1 MCYTPLTEALFMTK
15 LDELL
20 EMWRKDA
27 DIDRTEPGKA
37 LLDIPKLHSKYLN
50 ILSKHRL
57 LSKEAEFKYNKIKK
71 LKWEYYTGKLDDD
84 ELQKHGWEPFPF
96 VLKSDINTYLDS
108 DEDLNKYIASKI
120 LHDEIVDVCQS
131 ILKELNSRTFQ
142 LRDFIAWERFIQ
154 GV

>member
-1 MCYTPLTEALFMTK
+1 MTK
-15 LDELL
+15 LEELL
-20 EMWRKDA
+20 EMWRKDC

-50 ILSKHRL
+50 ILSRHRL

-84 ELQKHGWEPFPF
+84 ELKKHGWEPFPF
-96 VLKSDINTYLDS
+96 VLKSDITTYLDA

-120 LHDEIVDVCQS
+120 MHDEIVDICQS
-131 ILKELNSRTFQ
+131 VLKELNSRTYQ
-142 LRDFIAWERFIQ
+142 LRDFISWEKFIQ
-154 GV
+154 GI

>member
-1 MCYTPLTEALFMTK
+1 MSK
-15 LDELL
+15 LEELL
-20 EMWRKDA
+20 EEWRKDS

-50 ILSKHRL
+50 ILSRHRL
-57 LSKEAEFKYNKIKK
+57 LSKEAEFKYNKMRK

-84 ELQKHGWEPFPF
+84 ELQKHGWTPFPF
-96 VLKSDINTYLDS
+96 VLKSEINTYLDS
-108 DEDLNKYIASKI
+108 DDDLNKYQAQKI
-120 LHDEIVDVCQS
+120 MHDEVVEVCTA

-142 LRDFIAWERFIQ
+142 LRDFISWERFIQ

>member
-1 MCYTPLTEALFMTK
+1 MNK
-15 LDELL
+15 LEELL

-50 ILSKHRL
+50 ILSSHRL
-57 LSKEAEFKYNKIKK
+57 MVKQAEFKYNKMKK
-71 LKWEYYTGKLDDD
+71 LKWEYYTGKMDDST
-84 ELQKHGWEPFPF
+84 LKHYGWEPFPF
-96 VLKSDINTYLDS
+96 ILKSDITTYLDS
-108 DEDLNKYIASKI
+108 DEDLNKYLANKAM
-120 LHDEIVDVCQS
+120 HEEIVDVCNA